1 MDEGINDKSLL
12 ELIKYSNNLELKQN
26 EEIET
31 IEICMEKSIN
41 LNIFDQFKNIKELY
55 LIKNNITD
63 ISPLFKCVNLEILF
77 LQINQIESILGIK
90 SLTKLEKLNLFNNK
104 LTEKFINIEENKNLT
119 YIDLS
124 DNQIENINFLS
135 NTKSLI
141 HINIANNKI
150 KNLDPLKNNENIE
163 YLNVSGNR
171 LQKFED
177 VQVLWHLTHL
187 KELYLNSIY
196 YRNNVLVNSILY
208 KHYFFNNFPNL
219 QILDH
224 EIIVDK
230 NRKTT
235 LRDME
240 VLKSI
245 IDFKI
250 NLVQEK
256 YYKEKYHILFINNK
270 NICYLNNA
278 LKPFHSYCNIEE
290 FLQMNHDK
298 KESMLKIKDEI
309 NFLLSAYISR
319 FNYIMRRLKEE
330 KNLQIKYITT
340 SMNSYFNIFFKNITT
355 GQDEYKKIE
364 DFIKLMFKSET
375 LKNYFVD
382 DIKIENIIK
391 VKKLNHGQLD
401 EMIENHLNSLIYQ
414 KKLLFLH
421 PYNYC
426 KINNFFEFDEEEKT
440 SEDPEKK
447 KFFEKNYVC
456 SCYNINHILKTLIKL
471 FLEEDCIND
480 LVHLIYYKKK
490 KEDYFIDLKNDI
502 NIKKKIMAYKK
513 LDFLVFPIYIV
524 ETYLFPSEY
533 KEVSAYSSQE
543 YKANEKKGDKENE
556 DQNINESKF
565 KIYYTLPV
573 HTNLKYIVNVSL
585 VNKNKEKINDKPD
598 INKSNYVAKIEKE
611 KSKKK
616 NFLEY
621 VKMGKMNTNSIG
633 NNKEINDN
641 PSIDCFYF
649 NDKIKDQFL
658 QYALD
663 FDSINFFNITKYFIK
678 LSKVICEIR
687 KNLFLLFS
695 KEGIKSINDISNVA
709 DNNEN
714 SIHMKEKVEL
724 ISLDDL
730 EIVKKKKEESL
741 VSDLP
746 LSSINQC
753 NDDNN
758 NETNKKKENVLFLNN
773 LNLSKISLKLLHD
786 KFINLKELYL
796 KNNNIHNLKYFF
808 QYIEEYDMEN
818 LEHLDLSFNC
828 IFDITPI
835 CNKFKNLIHFDMSYN
850 YLYDYKQIM
859 NFSINHQKIQYLS
872 IKCNSIYFNQ
882 NYYDHVHILF
892 PSIKKFNDIEL
903 VNKPDLNLRQYC
915 FLETPFENNIHY
927 TDCDNKQTI
936 ECRFLSET
944 PIDEEIIT
952 MENHQKLYKEI
963 NFSNYKFYV
972 KKIDLSSLYIKF
984 ELTNLLDFS
993 TFPKLEIL
1001 NLSNNGIENLS
1012 NLKLPPKLKVLNLKN
1027 NKIVSIDNFINGE
1040 LCCIEKI
1047 ILDNNEIKNIDKI
1060 NVLKNLKILRC
1071 SYNKISNI
1079 PILNNLKLIEINIHN
1094 NLIKDITNLIL
1105 IKNKKQLVLLNIYN
1119 NKINF
1124 SNLDLYLTH
1133 IFPSLLILNNNYV
1146 ERKID
1151 TKKFFK
1157 SVYTLDIFFEIYN
1170 IYPPYTSLKVLE
1182 IKNLKIKNILFNIN
1196 NDNFKNLEILD
1207 ISNNYINTIKN
1218 LGPLDNLKVLILNN
1232 NKHINEDSFICENKK
1247 NVLNSFK
1254 SLQELDIGFCII
1266 SKTCFFK
1273 NCENLQ
1279 NLKNLNL
1286 EGNNINLL
1294 KHLNYLKN
1302 LETLNLSNNKISKVC
1317 SNSFPQTLKNLNI
1330 SNNLIRNLSEF
1341 CEMENLETL
1350 DLRVNR
1356 IDNIDE
1362 FKYLKN
1368 LNNLKEL
1375 YLSGNRK
1382 IKEHFITIK
1391 DILNQVKYFDTRIMK
1406 DQENVKHEI
1415 EEKVEKNLTPKNVT
1429 PKNEANKKS
1438 TLTTPAKNNTT
1449 KLFKKVAIKNTQLKR
1464 VIKSKNGFDTKADQK
1479 NDFVLIGKKI
1489 TSKGTY

>member
-1 MDEGINDKSLL
+1 MEQGNDDNLL
-12 ELIKYSNNLELKQN
+12 KLIKCSNNVESKKN

-31 IEICMEKSIN
+31 LEICMEKSIN

-90 SLTKLEKLNLFNNK
+90 SLVKLEKLNLFNNK
-104 LTEKFINIEENKNLT
+104 LTEKFINIEENENLT

-124 DNQIENINFLS
+124 DNEIENINFLS
-135 NTKSLI
+135 NTNNLV
-141 HINIANNKI
+141 HINLANNKI
-150 KNLDPLKNNENIE
+150 KNLDPLKNNVYIE

-171 LQKFED
+171 LEKFED
-177 VQVLWHLTHL
+177 VQVLWHLSHL
-187 KELYLNSIY
+187 KELYLSSIY

-224 EIIVDK
+224 EIILDK
-230 NRKTT
+230 NRKITM
-235 LRDME
+235 RDME

-245 IDFKI
+245 MDFKI
-250 NLVQEK
+250 NLIHEK
-256 YYKEKYHILFINNK
+256 YCKEKYHILFINNK

-278 LKPFHSYCNIEE
+278 LKPFHSYSNIEE
-290 FLQMNHDK
+290 FLQINNDK
-298 KESMLKIKDEI
+298 KESILKIKEEI
-309 NFLLSAYISR
+309 NFLLSAYTSR

-355 GQDEYKKIE
+355 GHDEYKKIE
-364 DFIKLMFKSET
+364 DFIKLMFKPET
-375 LKNYFVD
+375 LKNYFID

-401 EMIENHLNSLIYQ
+401 EMIENHLNSLIYE

-426 KINNFFEFDEEEKT
+426 KINNFYEFDDEEKT
-440 SEDPEKK
+440 SEDTEKK

-471 FLEEDCIND
+471 YLEEDRIND

-490 KEDYFIDLKNDI
+490 KEDYFVDLKNDI

-513 LDFLVFPIYIV
+513 LDFLEFPIYII
-524 ETYLFPSEY
+524 ETYLFPSKY
-533 KEVSAYSSQE
+533 KEISAYSSQE
-543 YKANEKKGDKENE
+543 HKANEKKGDKENE
-556 DQNINESKF
+556 DQNVKESKF

-585 VNKNKEKINDKPD
+585 INKNKEKISDKPD

-621 VKMGKMNTNSIG
+621 VKMRKTNANSIE
-633 NNKEINDN
+633 NNKETTDK
-641 PSIDCFYF
+641 PSINSIYF
-649 NDKIKDQFL
+649 NDKIKEQFL

-663 FDSINFFNITKYFIK
+663 FDSVNFFNITKYFIK

-687 KNLFLLFS
+687 KNLFLLFF
-695 KEGIKSINDISNVA
+695 KEGIKSINNIDNVV
-709 DNNEN
+709 DNSEN
-714 SIHMKEKVEL
+714 NIHMKEKVEL

-730 EIVKKKKEESL
+730 EIVKKKKKEESL
-741 VSDLP
+741 ASDFPLP
-746 LSSINQC
+746 SIGQD
-753 NDDNN
+753 NDDND
-758 NETNKKKENVLFLNN
+758 NETNKKKVDTLFLNN
-773 LNLSKISLKLLHD
+773 LNLSKISLKLLCN
-786 KFINLKELYL
+786 KFKNLKELYL
-796 KNNNIHNLKYFF
+796 KNNNIHNLNHFF

-818 LEHLDLSFNC
+818 LEILDLSFNC

-835 CNKFKNLIHFDMSYN
+835 YNKFKKLIHFDMSYN

-859 NFSINHQKIQYLS
+859 NFSVNHQKIQYLS

-915 FLETPFENNIHY
+915 FLEADLENDIHY
-927 TDCDNKQTI
+927 AGRYINKNYGNKTI
-936 ECRFLSET
+936 QPRFLSET
-944 PIDEEIIT
+944 AINEDIIT
-952 MENHQKLYKEI
+952 MPGHQKLYKGI
-963 NFSNYKFYV
+963 NLNNYKFYV

-984 ELTNLLDFS
+984 ELANLLNFS
-993 TFPKLEIL
+993 TFPKLEVL

-1012 NLKLPPKLKVLNLKN
+1012 NLKLPEKLKVLNLKN
-1027 NKIVSIDNFINGE
+1027 NKIVCIDNFINGE

-1060 NVLKNLKILRC
+1060 NMLKNLKILRC

-1124 SNLDLYLTH
+1124 SNRDLYLTH
-1133 IFPSLLILNNNYV
+1133 IFPNLLILNNNYV

-1151 TKKFFK
+1151 TRKFFK

-1279 NLKNLNL
+1279 NLKTLNL

-1294 KHLNYLKN
+1294 KYLNCLKN
-1302 LETLNLSNNKISKVC
+1302 LEILNLANNKISKVC
-1317 SNSFPQTLKNLNI
+1317 SNSFPSALKNLNI

-1341 CEMENLETL
+1341 CEMGNLEIL

-1362 FKYLKN
+1362 FKHLKN
-1368 LNNLKEL
+1368 LNKLKEL

-1382 IKEHFITIK
+1382 IKENFITIK
-1391 DILNQVKYFDTRIMK
+1391 DILNQVKYFDIRIIK
-1406 DQENVKHEI
+1406 EQENIKHEI
-1415 EEKVEKNLTPKNVT
+1415 EEKMERNVT
-1429 PKNEANKKS
+1429 PKNEINKKT
-1438 TLTTPAKNNTT
+1438 TLTTAAKNKST
-1449 KLFKKVAIKNTQLKR
+1449 KLLKKVPIKNTQLKG
-1464 VIKSKNGFDTKADQK
+1464 VVKNKNNFDTVEKKD
-1479 NDFVLIGKKI
+1479 DFVVIGKKI
-1489 TSKGTY
+1489 TSKGNY